1 VPTQARRED
10 AVVQEDAAPGND
22 CWAGDG
28 RLDAAGWVLGSL
40 DPDDAERFAQH
51 LLSCLE
57 CRLTVAGLEPAARV
71 LLTPAPLRVPAHLKA
86 ATLGRV
92 RAAASRVRQS
102 PGD

>member
-1 VPTQARRED
+1 MRMRR
-10 AVVQEDAAPGND
+10 PGMND
-22 CWAGDG
+22 GCAGDC

-51 LLSCLE
+51 LLTCLE

-71 LLTPAPLRVPAHLKA
+71 LLMPASSRVPARLQA

-92 RAAASRVRQS
+92 RDATRVRQS
-102 PGD
+102 SGD